1 MGNSSSALREGS
13 YLGVPAVNI
22 GTRQN
27 GRERGKN
34 VLNVGYNSKKLRQL
48 LFQELNQ
55 KNLRVKKFMEM
66 VMLEKELQKFYPK

>member
-1 MGNSSSALREGS
+1 MFGGKFKFSPEEGS

-55 KNLRVKKFMEM
+55 KI
-66 VMLEKELQKFYPK
+66 